1 MIKELIRRLVN
12 LYRLSSIDI
21 DSTSIDLSSISKIYI
36 ETLDITDKDSDTLPD
51 TDLQTNEFLKKEYE
65 VSSMSRS

>member
-36 ETLDITDKDSDTLPD
+36 ETLDITDKDSDTLLD